1 MRPVAHLML
10 VSNDGQLRWTWWE
23 HPCEENIRNKLTP
36 QRLDG
41 PHCVDKSTNNVN
53 GGKESVENKEPIGAS
68 SSSVCSANSAGRA
81 SNDLTKN

>member
-1 MRPVAHLML
+1 MRPVAHLIIWQHL
-10 VSNDGQLRWTWWE
+10 LHSVQRQ

-53 GGKESVENKEPIGAS
+53 GGKESVENKEPTGAS